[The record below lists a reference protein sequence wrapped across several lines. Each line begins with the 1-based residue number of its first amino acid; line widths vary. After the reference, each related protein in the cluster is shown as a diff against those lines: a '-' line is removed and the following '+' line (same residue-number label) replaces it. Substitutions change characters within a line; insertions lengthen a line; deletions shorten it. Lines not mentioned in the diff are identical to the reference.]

1 MAADGTD
8 VVQLT
13 DNSTR
18 DSLPKWSP
26 DGTKIAYEIDDG
38 DKEIGVMAAD
48 GTDVVHL
55 TDNSTRD
62 SLPKWSPDGT
72 KILYTSNDGD
82 NEISVIGADGTG
94 GVQLTVNDVPD
105 EDPDWSPDGTRIL
118 FTNRLLWL
126 QRPGI
131 LIADGTD
138 DRTTQQQ
145 LLGMFLAAPNPMWS
159 PDGTRLAYVQTGIGV
174 MNATGNGI
182 RWLTYSRD
190 DRDPVW
196 SPVPNSD

>member
-55 TDNSTRD
+55 TDNSTHD
-62 SLPKWSPDGT
+62 
-72 KILYTSNDGD
+72 
-82 NEISVIGADGTG
+82 
-94 GVQLTVNDVPD
+94 
-105 EDPDWSPDGTRIL
+105 
-118 FTNRLLWL
+118 
-126 QRPGI
+126 
-131 LIADGTD
+131 
-138 DRTTQQQ
+138 TQ
-145 LLGMFLAAPNPMWS
+145 FSWS
-159 PDGTRLAYVQTGIGV
+159 PDGTRLAFVRAGIGV

-182 RWLTYSRD
+182 RRLTYSRD